1 VRHTLR
7 LGIAG
12 WAPAALSRSEALPIL
27 EGPTPVEGKVNVD
40 SDIKKLMAV
49 MSAISTV
56 VILLNWAEFIEHPTT
71 QRFRRALGV

>member
-1 VRHTLR
+1 M
-7 LGIAG
+7 
-12 WAPAALSRSEALPIL
+12 
-27 EGPTPVEGKVNVD
+27 D